1 MKAKPITFN
10 ISKVPPYTV
19 EPTELTLTVAEKVTV
34 EGVEKV
40 KIKIVY
46 RQETQYGYN
55 CIVEE
60 KLYPIAFLDVV
71 EGINFDSGE
80 PKVNTAALQTILT
93 NFGITLH

>member
-19 EPTELTLTVAEKVTV
+19 EPTELTLRVLEKLTV

-40 KIKIVY
+40 KIEIIY
-46 RQETQYGYN
+46 RQTTQYGYN
-55 CIVEE
+55 AIVEI
-60 KLYPIAFLDVV
+60 KDYPIAFLDVV
-71 EGINFDSGE
+71 EGINFETGE

-93 NFGITLH
+93 QFGITLH